1 MKKLTLAAIIA
12 GFTLA
17 AQAAPF
23 KVGSMSGQEADLV
36 KAAAQVAKEK
46 HGLDVEIVE
55 FDDYVA
61 PNVALAD
68 GSIDANAFQHKPY
81 LDVMV
86 KDRGL
91 KLVPVGNTFVYPIGA
106 YSKKIKDIKELKD
119 GATIGLP
126 GDPSNEGRSL
136 ILLEKQGLI
145 KLKDSKNLESTVM
158 DIAENPHNY
167 KFSEVDASLVP
178 NSLPDVDLAFINSNY
193 AINADLLPKRD
204 SGRTRFAVCE
214 HHRRARSGQG
224 QGRSEKIRRCL
235 PQQRSRRRGGKSLQG
250 RRRQGL
256 VNPPFLPPKNRPPGR
271 FFRSH
276 HAPHRLKYGAWR
288 YHPWQKQKPFRNNAA
303 PSLKAL
309 RPFLIS
315 RRT

>member
-1 MKKLTLAAIIA
+1 MTTFSKLTLASAIA
-12 GFTLA
+12 FALA
-17 AQAAPF
+17 ACGQGGNSAPAASSAS
-23 KVGSMSGQEADLV
+23 GSTAPAV
-36 KAAAQVAKEK
+36 EK
-46 HGLDVEIVE
+46 TEIKFGTTPGDFGTMVTDKIKPMLEKQGYTVSLTE
-55 FDDYVA
+55 FPDYVT
-61 PNVALAD
+61 PNKALAENE
-68 GSIDANAFQHKPY
+68 IDINIFQHKPY

-145 KLKDSKNLESTVM
+145 KLKDSKNLESTVL

-193 AINADLLPKRD
+193 AINAELLPKRD
-204 SGRTRFAVCE
+204 ALILEDPDSPYVNIIVVREADKDKDEVKKFVDAYHSKAVE
-214 HHRRARSGQG
+214 DAA
-224 QGRSEKIRRCL
+224 EKVF
-235 PQQRSRRRGGKSLQG
+235 K
-250 RRRQGL
+250 
-256 VNPPFLPPKNRPPGR
+256 
-271 FFRSH
+271 
-276 HAPHRLKYGAWR
+276 GAAVKGW
-288 YHPWQKQKPFRNNAA
+288 
-303 PSLKAL
+303 
-309 RPFLIS
+309 
-315 RRT
+315 

>member
-86 KDRGL
+86 KDRGF
-91 KLVPVGNTFVYPIGA
+91 KLVPVGNTFVYPVGA

-167 KFSEVDASLVP
+167 KFSEIEASQV
-178 NSLPDVDLAFINSNY
+178 SSVLPDVDLAIINSNY
-193 AINADLLPKRD
+193 GVNAGLIPKRD
-204 SGRTRFAVCE
+204 SLFMEDANSPYVNIIVVRTADKDKDEVKKFVDAYQSKEVEDAAEKSFKGAAVK
-214 HHRRARSGQG
+214 G
-224 QGRSEKIRRCL
+224 
-235 PQQRSRRRGGKSLQG
+235 
-250 RRRQGL
+250 
-256 VNPPFLPPKNRPPGR
+256 
-271 FFRSH
+271 
-276 HAPHRLKYGAWR
+276 W
-288 YHPWQKQKPFRNNAA
+288 
-303 PSLKAL
+303 
-309 RPFLIS
+309 
-315 RRT
+315 

>member
-1 MKKLTLAAIIA
+1 MEKLTLAALIA
-12 GFTLA
+12 SLALA

-36 KAAAQVAKEK
+36 KAAAKVAKEK
-46 HGLDVEIVE
+46 HNLDVEIVE

-167 KFSEVDASLVP
+167 KFSE
-178 NSLPDVDLAFINSNY
+178 
-193 AINADLLPKRD
+193 DLLPKRD
-204 SGRTRFAVCE
+204 ALILEDPDSPYVNIIVVREADKDKDEVKKFVDAYHSKEVEDAAEKVFKGAAVK
-214 HHRRARSGQG
+214 G
-224 QGRSEKIRRCL
+224 
-235 PQQRSRRRGGKSLQG
+235 
-250 RRRQGL
+250 
-256 VNPPFLPPKNRPPGR
+256 
-271 FFRSH
+271 
-276 HAPHRLKYGAWR
+276 W
-288 YHPWQKQKPFRNNAA
+288 
-303 PSLKAL
+303 
-309 RPFLIS
+309 
-315 RRT
+315 

>member
-12 GFTLA
+12 GFALA

-36 KAAAQVAKEK
+36 KAAAKVAKEK
-46 HGLDVEIVE
+46 HNLDVEIVE

-145 KLKDSKNLESTVM
+145 KLRDSKNLESTVM

-178 NSLPDVDLAFINSNY
+178 KTLPDVDLAFINSNY

-204 SGRTRFAVCE
+204 ALILEDPDSPYVNIIVVREADKDKDEVKKFVDAYHSKPVEEAAENVFKGAAVK
-214 HHRRARSGQG
+214 G
-224 QGRSEKIRRCL
+224 
-235 PQQRSRRRGGKSLQG
+235 
-250 RRRQGL
+250 
-256 VNPPFLPPKNRPPGR
+256 
-271 FFRSH
+271 
-276 HAPHRLKYGAWR
+276 W
-288 YHPWQKQKPFRNNAA
+288 
-303 PSLKAL
+303 
-309 RPFLIS
+309 
-315 RRT
+315 

>member
-1 MKKLTLAAIIA
+1 
-12 GFTLA
+12 
-17 AQAAPF
+17 
-23 KVGSMSGQEADLV
+23 
-36 KAAAQVAKEK
+36 
-46 HGLDVEIVE
+46 
-55 FDDYVA
+55 
-61 PNVALAD
+61 
-68 GSIDANAFQHKPY
+68 
-81 LDVMV
+81 MV

-204 SGRTRFAVCE
+204 ALILEDPDSPYVNIIVVREADKDKDEVKKFVDAYHSKEVEDAAEKVFKGAAVK
-214 HHRRARSGQG
+214 G
-224 QGRSEKIRRCL
+224 
-235 PQQRSRRRGGKSLQG
+235 
-250 RRRQGL
+250 
-256 VNPPFLPPKNRPPGR
+256 
-271 FFRSH
+271 
-276 HAPHRLKYGAWR
+276 W
-288 YHPWQKQKPFRNNAA
+288 
-303 PSLKAL
+303 
-309 RPFLIS
+309 
-315 RRT
+315 